1 VEIYIDGS
9 CKGNPGPMRI
19 AVTVPATSFSIVKDV
34 GNGTNNRA
42 EYMALL
48 YALIYV
54 KHLQPKEKVVIKSDS
69 SLVVNQIN
77 GHYKVKS
84 NSVKQLYQKATRL
97 LQQLPNVTV
106 QYVPR
111 EENLAGHL
119 LE

>member
-1 VEIYIDGS
+1 MEIYIDGS

-48 YALIYV
+48 YALIYI
-54 KHLQPKEKVVIKSDS
+54 KHLKTEEEVAIKSDS
-69 SLVVNQIN
+69 SLVVNQVN
-77 GHYKVKS
+77 GRYKVKS
-84 NSVKQLYQKATRL
+84 SSVKPLYQKALRL
-97 LQQLPNVTV
+97 LRELPNVKV
-106 QYVPR
+106 EYIPR

>member
-1 VEIYIDGS
+1 MEVYIDGG
-9 CKGNPGPMRI
+9 CQGNPGPMRI
-19 AVTVPATSFSIVKDV
+19 AVAVPATGFSVVKEL

-54 KHLQPKEKVVIKSDS
+54 KHLQPKEKVVIKSES

-77 GHYKVKS
+77 AHYKVKS

-97 LQQLPNVTV
+97 LQQLTNVTV
-106 QYVPR
+106 EYIPR
-111 EENLAGHL
+111 EENRAGHL